1 MVKVIDLDKNTEE
14 LKPAVVGLGNF
25 DGIHIGHRQIMD
37 RVLEVAKEKNLKS
50 SVLLFKQHTNE
61 IFKKRPSRYLTS
73 LEDKI
78 EILDQIGIEQV
89 FIVDFTFEF
98 AQLTNE
104 EFILKFIGE
113 DLNAKSIV
121 VGRDYTFGKFAK
133 GTVTE
138 LREYNDKNLIDV
150 NVVDPI
156 FYNDDMASSTI
167 IRIAIKEGNV
177 DQVEELLTHNYWVN
191 GKVVDGEK
199 RGGKILGFPTANID
213 LDFNYLIPN
222 DALYLTYIWID
233 GKKYPSLTSIGTNP
247 TFTDSEDIKIE
258 CFIIDFDENIYGKK
272 VRLEFIKKT
281 REQIKFDSKEAL
293 IDQMNY
299 DLDQARIFFK
309 NDK

>member
-14 LKPAVVGLGNF
+14 LEPAVVGLGNF

-37 RVLEVAKEKNLKS
+37 KVMKVAREKNLKS

-138 LREYNDKNLIDV
+138 LKEYDDKDLIDV

-156 FYNDDMASSTI
+156 FYNEDMASSTI
-167 IRIAIKEGNV
+167 IRTAIKEGNV
-177 DQVEELLTHNYWVN
+177 DQVKDLLTHNYWVN
-191 GKVVDGEK
+191 GRVVDGEK

-213 LDFNYLIPN
+213 LNFNYLIPN

-233 GKKYPSLTSIGTNP
+233 GEKYPSLTSIGTNP
-247 TFTDSEDIKIE
+247 TFTDSDDIKIE
-258 CFIIDFDENIYGKK
+258 TFIIDFDGNIYGKD

-281 REQIKFDSKEAL
+281 RDQIKFDSKEDL

-299 DLDQARIFFK
+299 DLSQARIFFE

>member
-167 IRIAIKEGNV
+167 IRTAIKEGNV

-247 TFTDSEDIKIE
+247 TFTDSEDVKIE
-258 CFIIDFDENIYGKK
+258 CFIIDFDDNIYGKN

-309 NDK
+309 NNK

>member
-14 LKPAVVGLGNF
+14 LEPAVVGLGNF

-37 RVLEVAKEKNLKS
+37 KVLEVAREKNLKS

-138 LREYNDKNLIDV
+138 LKEYDDKDLIDV

-156 FYNDDMASSTI
+156 FYNEDMASSTI
-167 IRIAIKEGNV
+167 IRTAIKEGNV
-177 DQVEELLTHNYWVN
+177 DQVKDLLTHNYWVN
-191 GKVVDGEK
+191 GRVVDGEK

-213 LDFNYLIPN
+213 LNFNYLIPN

-233 GKKYPSLTSIGTNP
+233 GEKHPSLTSIGTNP
-247 TFTDSEDIKIE
+247 TFTDSDDVKIE
-258 CFIIDFDENIYGKK
+258 TFIIDFDKNIYGKD

-281 REQIKFDSKEAL
+281 RDQIKFDSKEGL

-299 DLDQARIFFK
+299 DLSQARIFFE

>member
-167 IRIAIKEGNV
+167 IRTAIKEGNV

-247 TFTDSEDIKIE
+247 TFTDSEDVKIE
-258 CFIIDFDENIYGKK
+258 CFIIDFDDNIYGKN

>member
-167 IRIAIKEGNV
+167 IRTAIKEGNV